1 MTVYPCAWAEGA
13 KPFIFHFAYLLK
25 NMHRTNYYFK
35 NEETKFYILYILDN
49 QHYTVVAMFTLKHLH
64 ICPHYRI
71 SDFDNS

>member
-1 MTVYPCAWAEGA
+1 MRVGRVGKAIHSSYRLFN
-13 KPFIFHFAYLLK
+13 KK
-25 NMHRTNYYFK
+25 NTHRTNYYFK

-64 ICPHYRI
+64 ICPHHRI